1 MARCHRIGQTKEVQV
16 YRLITRKSFES
27 EMFERAS
34 KKLGLEHAV
43 LGGHNFRDDGGGEGG
58 GEGGLAALVDK
69 PTNKEM
75 EQLLRQG
82 AYALLDEDDEDAKE
96 FCEDDID
103 KIMKERTHRVVLDA
117 PGKTASWL
125 TKKAGAFK
133 KRAFTSS
140 QGVAAADVDVNDPDF
155 WAKVMP
161 DLKTPESLDRRFALL
176 SEGEAEEGKEV
187 EEVGTFFKDLEDLVK
202 RMIDLHNKGKC
213 PTRDRDICTMLLF
226 KVSIKEDMFTGEQKG
241 MVAKWRASLEG
252 TRVRTCRQDM
262 NVESD
267 EDEEGGSVGGRGGRR
282 GGGRGGGGEGRGR
295 RGRRR
300 GVGGLEG
307 RRHGRWTVIRM
318 RVWCVLMAGAC

>member
-1 MARCHRIGQTKEVQV
+1 
-16 YRLITRKSFES
+16 
-27 EMFERAS
+27 MFERAS

-58 GEGGLAALVDK
+58 GEGGLIAPVDK

-161 DLKTPESLDRRFALL
+161 DLKTPESLDRRFELL
-176 SEGEAEEGKEV
+176 SEGEGQEGKEV
-187 EEVGTFFKDLEDLVK
+187 EEAGAFFKDLEDLVR
-202 RMIDLHNKGKC
+202 RMIDLHDKGKC
-213 PTRDRDICTMLLF
+213 PTRDREICTMLLF
-226 KVSIKEDMFTGEQKG
+226 KVSIKEDLFTGEQKG

-267 EDEEGGSVGGRGGRR
+267 DEDGGSMGG
-282 GGGRGGGGEGRGR
+282 GGGRVGGGGKGGGTGRP
-295 RGRRR
+295 GRRR
-300 GVGGLEG
+300 GVGGCVG
-307 RRHGRWTVIRM
+307 RRLGRWTAIRM
-318 RVWCVLMAGAC
+318 CA